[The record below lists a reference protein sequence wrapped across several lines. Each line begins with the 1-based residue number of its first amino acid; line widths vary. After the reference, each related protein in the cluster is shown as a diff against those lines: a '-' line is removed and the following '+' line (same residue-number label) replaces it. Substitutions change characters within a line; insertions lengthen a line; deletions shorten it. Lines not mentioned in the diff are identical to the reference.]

1 MLRRMTHALREQN
14 WATIV
19 IEFVERLQRDFR
31 SIDARLAESVT
42 RWQQKTAA
50 PVRLLANLEAFQR
63 QGAWPR
69 THADILRDLNDTLV
83 DLAQLTS
90 DPGLKVALNMYAS
103 SCSNPLQV
111 VLLQQEKALAVAALL
126 EAGAKRREGT
136 QP

>member
-31 SIDARLAESVT
+31 AIDARLAESVT
-42 RWQQKTAA
+42 RWQQETVA
-50 PVRLLANLEAFQR
+50 PLRLLANLEAFQR

-69 THADILRDLNDTLV
+69 AHADILRDLNDTLV
-83 DLAQLTS
+83 DLAQLAS

-103 SCSNPLQV
+103 SSSNQLQV
-111 VLLQQEKALAVAALL
+111 ALLQQEKALAVTALL
-126 EAGAKRREGT
+126 EPGVTRPEGT